1 MDYCNSLR
9 SIAFF
14 RTRLLSASPEE
25 IPEILSEMAYE
36 SRVIEK
42 EVTDICWYMRGSISW
57 DQAWRLNSHQRDTI
71 MKRIKD
77 NIETT
82 EKTGMPLI

>member
-1 MDYCNSLR
+1 
-9 SIAFF
+9 
-14 RTRLLSASPEE
+14 LSASPEE
-25 IPEILSEMAYE
+25 IPGILSGLESE

-57 DQAWRLNSHQRDTI
+57 DQAWRLNTRQRETI

-82 EKTGMPLI
+82 EKTGLPLV

>member
-1 MDYCNSLR
+1 MN
-9 SIAFF
+9 
-14 RTRLLSASPEE
+14 ASPEE
-25 IPEILSEMAYE
+25 IRDILSDMTFE

-57 DQAWRLNSHQRDTI
+57 DQAWHLNKEQREAI

-82 EKTGMPLI
+82 EKTGLALV